1 MLAVA
6 LAYLWLCFLG
16 VMALLTG
23 SAKLVDRTD
32 RRDRS
37 LFTIGRQWL
46 NRLLKLDKPI
56 LVSFCPYP
64 FLHHIPA
71 AGVG

>member
-6 LAYLWLCFLG
+6 LAYLWLLFLG
-16 VMALLTG
+16 VTAVITNL
-23 SAKLVDRTD
+23 AKLVDRTD

-37 LFTIGRQWL
+37 LFTIGRQTL
-46 NRLLKLDKPI
+46 NRLLRLDEPI
-56 LVSFCPYP
+56 IVSFLPYP
-64 FLHHIPA
+64 LLRLLPQ

>member
-1 MLAVA
+1 MAV
-6 LAYLWLCFLG
+6 FLG
-16 VMALLTG
+16 VVALPTR

-56 LVSFCPYP
+56 LVSLYPYP
-64 FLHHIPA
+64 FFRQIRS